1 MADIL
6 RNLSRGDRI
15 SLISAGQV
23 NLWNEAARR
32 VRGEAFDL
40 GFDDAERT
48 RNSAIIDVRNN
59 TADDLP
65 RFAVVALSGMGVEPT
80 ENENQSLANPFMEGT
95 APGNPNDRET
105 IGILVDPLSAGTIG
119 RAVIVGAT
127 WVKVSV
133 STGEENYQYCKV
145 SNGVTANMVMSSALG
160 PAKILWKESGTG
172 IKNAYVLIE
181 QALNHVIG
189 SFSTYDWTPS
199 IADWTTHPGGTA
211 GPLTQYEEVHTYTS
225 FGEGDF
231 TILLPDLT
239 GATVPVHVR
248 VCVAEL
254 GGGNILIDPQGA
266 TSGIQGAGAYVTM
279 TLSTPWTGYEFVSNY
294 NGQNGWLLM

>member
-40 GFDDAERT
+40 GFEDAETR

-80 ENENQSLANPFMEGT
+80 ENENQALANPFMEGT

-105 IGILVDPLSAGTIG
+105 IGILVDPLSADSIG

-145 SNGVTANMVMSSALG
+145 SNGVTANMVMSSARG
-160 PAKILWKESGTG
+160 PAQILWKESGTG
-172 IKNAYVLIE
+172 TKWAYVLIDNQWWARGWYSWVE
-181 QALNHVIG
+181 KSAGYSASVWEAVICDLSTA
-189 SFSTYDWTPS
+189 SFTVTLPQFSVCKEGDRVLVAIIRNITANRIVS
-199 IADWTTHPGGTA
+199 IAPYSGDKINGSTSNWVLTDSGTNYTTDGSAGGYWEFIRTSSSACGWTASRFLNT
-211 GPLTQYEEVHTYTS
+211 
-225 FGEGDF
+225 
-231 TILLPDLT
+231 
-239 GATVPVHVR
+239 
-248 VCVAEL
+248 
-254 GGGNILIDPQGA
+254 
-266 TSGIQGAGAYVTM
+266 
-279 TLSTPWTGYEFVSNY
+279 
-294 NGQNGWLLM
+294 